1 MAKKTFEEEQKQ
13 NTEIYTQFTSYESWL
28 REQGIPE
35 VIKRNIDMYEG
46 NQWAESTDR
55 TKNMPRPVFNA
66 YAFLIETKL
75 GNILGSPMH
84 INYISDESR
93 DISNKFTRISEY
105 VRKEAEEDKFDNF
118 ITREAE
124 LKGTGFKYYYF
135 DEKAIGKKGQYKGGV
150 RIEIIDPL
158 DIAFAN
164 PVEQD
169 VQKQDWII
177 IRARVDVELAKS
189 ECNIEANRENIKADD
204 IDNTTYTEVKELEHA
219 NTVYVYTKFKKV
231 DNEVYFAKATKD
243 VMIHDYKALNPKF
256 HEKEILERIK
266 KLEGEDVQET
276 NEASQ
281 INHDSEL
288 EASPSTNGYKA
299 YLYPI
304 NPLTFKYKNKRII
317 GIPDMD
323 DVIEAAKN
331 INANF
336 GVATLNNLQVACP
349 KYVVK
354 ENALQGQQISN
365 KVGETIVD
373 HTPQGVKGID
383 VLQAVPITAGAL
395 QLAPSSL
402 ELLRVLKG
410 ATDVIT
416 GETNTKDL
424 SGYAIAQLSA
434 QAQKPVA
441 VMQKQLWRHKEREAE
456 IFRQF
461 IILFY
466 NDDTDFKYKNSAFD
480 MMKYEKEHDK
490 GTPIPEYTKG
500 TFKGKEFENFEF
512 DVQVEVGAGTQYS
525 EIQSMQ
531 QLDNL
536 LGGGYIDFD
545 TYINC
550 YPDKAM
556 AFKQEMK
563 DSLRMREMSENVQL
577 KKQIE
582 ALTQQLEQVSNYSK
596 NLEDQNKEYKKV
608 AADSQ
613 KMVENLT
620 KEYTQKINYA
630 NQMLMQK
637 DEDKT
642 KKDNK
647 AQQE

>member
-1 MAKKTFEEEQKQ
+1 MSSKTFDEQQKK
-13 NTEIYTQFTSYESWL
+13 NIEIYTEFSSYESWL

-35 VIKRNIDMYEG
+35 IIKRNIDMYEG
-46 NQWAESTDR
+46 NQWAEATDR
-55 TKNMPRPVFNA
+55 TQNMPRPVFNA

-84 INYISDESR
+84 VNYISDSTR

-118 ITREAE
+118 VTREAE

-164 PVEQD
+164 PIEQD

-177 IRARVDVELAKS
+177 IRNRVDIDLAKS
-189 ECNIEANRENIKADD
+189 ECDNKERRELIKADD
-204 IDNTTYTEVKELEHA
+204 IDNSTYSEVKELDKA
-219 NTVYVYTKFKKV
+219 NTVYVYTKFKKI

-243 VMIHDYKALNPKF
+243 VLIHDYKALNPKI
-256 HEKEILERIK
+256 HEKKYLEMLENEDEREEKPKEEI
-266 KLEGEDVQET
+266 T
-276 NEASQ
+276 SQ
-281 INHDSEL
+281 VNHDSEL
-288 EASPSTNGYKA
+288 EASSSTSGYKA

-304 NPLTFKYKNKRII
+304 NSLTFKHKNKRII

-383 VLQAVPITAGAL
+383 VLQATPITAGAL

-402 ELLRVLKG
+402 ELLRVIKG

-466 NDDTDFKYKNSAFD
+466 NEETEFKHKNSP
-480 MMKYEKEHDK
+480 YEMAQLQQQEQPV
-490 GTPIPEYTKG
+490 TEFTVES
-500 TFKGKEFENFEF
+500 FKGSDFENFEF

-536 LGGGYIDFD
+536 LEGGYIDFN
-545 TYINC
+545 TYIEC

-563 DSLRMREMSENVQL
+563 DSLKMREMSENVQL
-577 KKQIE
+577 KQQIE
-582 ALTQQLEQVSNYSK
+582 ALNQQLQEVSTYTK
-596 NLEDQNKEYKKV
+596 GLEEQNKEYKKV

-613 KMVENLT
+613 KMVAALN
-620 KEYTQKINYA
+620 KEYTEKINYA
-630 NQMLMQK
+630 NQLLAQK